1 MQSPSSRVLSLG
13 ADGYLCFMPAL
24 DTITATGTAI
34 GAALL
39 PTTIAPGD
47 TFQIKNAKTDDNFL
61 LNAWV
66 DAQVAG
72 MARIRSPK
80 FHDNVDGI
88 RFRTQIGVLKPNLPT
103 GAAQRLYAQDVE
115 IVELAGSAVAGDIE
129 SVVQQVYYSSLPG
142 QDARLFTWDQIKS
155 RIQHIVGVRLAITLG
170 STAGYNGA
178 RALNADVDFLQAN
191 RDYALLGMMTDGEC
205 AAVCLRGPDTANL
218 RVAVPG
224 EPDLTEDTAWWFRKL
239 SLDYGLPTIPV
250 INSANKGATLIDCVN
265 DENAGTANVQ
275 IMLALLTP

>member
-1 MQSPSSRVLSLG
+1 MKSLISRLLTFG
-13 ADGYLCFMPAL
+13 ADAGLLLMPAL
-24 DTITATGTAI
+24 DTVTATGTAI

-115 IVELAGSAVAGDIE
+115 IVEL
-129 SVVQQVYYSSLPG
+129 
-142 QDARLFTWDQIKS
+142 
-155 RIQHIVGVRLAITLG
+155 
-170 STAGYNGA
+170 
-178 RALNADVDFLQAN
+178 
-191 RDYALLGMMTDGEC
+191 
-205 AAVCLRGPDTANL
+205 
-218 RVAVPG
+218 
-224 EPDLTEDTAWWFRKL
+224 
-239 SLDYGLPTIPV
+239 
-250 INSANKGATLIDCVN
+250 
-265 DENAGTANVQ
+265 
-275 IMLALLTP
+275 